1 MQWHLELNQSHLRS
15 LFPTTPEVEG
25 GEEEEETGGVVAD
38 LSREHLQSRSVEDP
52 R

>member
-1 MQWHLELNQSHLRS
+1 MQWHLELNQPHLRS

-25 GEEEEETGGVVAD
+25 GEEEEETGGEVAN